1 MITRSNE
8 SWVLAFKNFLNRK
21 YPERTTATHY
31 ISDLKQFL
39 AYDDRPLGTVS
50 RKEIDEFIDSQRAS
64 RKSAATIKR
73 RAASLKSF
81 FNFMADDLSEPKRV
95 NPVDM
100 KRHAGKQAKQ
110 LPRDLSNDEVKR
122 LWTTIISERDKALV
136 VLMLYGGLRVEE
148 VVTVKQDAFTIPE
161 QIEEPV
167 RVRVCGKGR
176 KERIVYIPQA
186 DFKPVN
192 AYLTTMKE
200 QEPEKLLFQ
209 NHRGQPLRCNGVQW
223 VLRQYGKQCG
233 VSVTPHRLRHTCAR
247 WLAEGQ
253 MPLLS
258 LSRFLGHSDVHTTQR
273 YIDNADVG
281 VRDQYQ
287 TAMTQAKD
295 SVLTTEPDFPVEN
308 EQLMPTVEQQII
320 DKFVAPDWME
330 EWPATIREATFN
342 WLDSRWTQWKPSRR
356 QSNALRHVR
365 TLHAFWRWQLQQRP
379 INSWDALQLSDVEAF
394 ISAELERGM
403 KAVTVKSTLDRVYAV
418 LRFLADSEQ
427 LTTLI
432 PRPDIKLP
440 DSLPKHLQPQELL
453 QLETYVGQQSD
464 DANSTVLF
472 NVALYYVLAHGGLR
486 ISELLDLRIRD
497 IDLTNGRLRINAGKA
512 NKDRIVYLTQT
523 ATNALQRYEQTV
535 PNTPNDML
543 FSLHGQPL
551 TYSTAYKR
559 LRAFARLAG
568 VPDVSPL
575 RLRHTYA
582 TTLLNNGMTITALRK
597 LMGHENLNTTLIY
610 ARLADTTVRYQYQ
623 QAMENVT
630 NYVSN

>member
-8 SWVLAFKNFLNRK
+8 SWLLAFKNFLSRK
-21 YPERTTATHY
+21 YPKRTTATHY

-39 AYDDRPLGTVS
+39 AHADKPLMTVS
-50 RKEIDEFIDSQRAS
+50 RREIDEFVDSQRAS
-64 RKSAATIKR
+64 GKSAATIKR
-73 RAASLKSF
+73 RVASLKSF
-81 FNFMADDLSEPKRV
+81 FNFMADDLNEPKRV

-122 LWTTIISERDKALV
+122 LWAVVVSERDKALV

-148 VVTVKQDAFTIPE
+148 VVTVTRGAFTIPE
-161 QIEEPV
+161 QREEPV
-167 RVRVCGKGR
+167 RIRVCGKGR
-176 KERIVYIPQA
+176 KERVVYIPQA
-186 DFKPVN
+186 SFEPVRTYLATREEPKPKEPLFK
-192 AYLTTMKE
+192 
-200 QEPEKLLFQ
+200 
-209 NHRGQPLRCNGVQW
+209 NHRGQPIRCNGVQW
-223 VLRQYGKQCG
+223 ILRQYGKQCG
-233 VSVTPHRLRHTCAR
+233 VNVTPHRLRHTCAR

-281 VRDQYQ
+281 VRNQYQ

-295 SVLTTEPDFPVEN
+295 NVMTTEPAFPVEN
-308 EQLMPTVEQQII
+308 EQLTPTVQQQTV
-320 DKFVAPDWME
+320 DSFVAPDWME
-330 EWPATIREATFN
+330 EWPVAIREATFA
-342 WLDSRWTQWKPSRR
+342 WLDSRWSQWKPSRR

-365 TLHAFWRWQLQQRP
+365 ILHPFWCWQQQQRS
-379 INSWDALQLSDVEAF
+379 INSWDALLLSDVEAF

-418 LRFLADSEQ
+418 LCFLADRKQ
-427 LTTLI
+427 LETLI

-453 QLETYVGQQSD
+453 QLETYAGQQSD
-464 DANSTVLF
+464 VANNAVLF

-486 ISELLDLRIRD
+486 ISEVLDLRVRD
-497 IDLTNGRLRINAGKA
+497 IDLTNGRVRIVAGKA

-523 ATNALQRYEQTV
+523 ATNALQRYQQTV
-535 PNTPNDML
+535 PNTPNDLL
-543 FSLHGQPL
+543 FSLHGQPV

-559 LRAFARLAG
+559 LRAFARSAG

-610 ARLADTTVRYQYQ
+610 ARLADTTVKHQYQ

-630 NYVSN
+630 NFYE

>member
-8 SWVLAFKNFLNRK
+8 SWLLAFKNFLNRK

-39 AYDDRPLGTVS
+39 AHNDRPLGSVT
-50 RKEIDEFIDSQRAS
+50 RKEIDEFIDNQRAS
-64 RKSAATIKR
+64 SKSAATIKR

-81 FNFMADDLSEPKRV
+81 FNFMADDLNEPERV

-110 LPRDLSNDEVKR
+110 LPRDLSNGEVKR
-122 LWTTIISERDKALV
+122 LWTVITSERDKALV

-148 VVTVKQDAFTIPE
+148 VITVTQDAFTVPE

-176 KERIVYIPQA
+176 KERIVYIPQSN
-186 DFKPVN
+186 FEPVS
-192 AYLTTMKE
+192 AYLTTIKKE
-200 QEPEKLLFQ
+200 HPKGNLFK
-209 NHRGQPLRCNGVQW
+209 NHRGQPIRPNGIQW
-223 VLRQYGKQCG
+223 VLRKYGKQCD
-233 VSVTPHRLRHTCAR
+233 VAVTPHRLRHTCAR
-247 WLAEGQ
+247 WLAEGH

-295 SVLTTEPDFPVEN
+295 QIMTTEPPFPVES
-308 EQLMPTVEQQII
+308 EQMEPTVEQQFA
-320 DKFVAPDWME
+320 DSFVPPEWMA
-330 EWPATIREATFN
+330 EWPPAIREATN
-342 WLDSRWTQWKPSRR
+342 KWLDTRWAQWKPSRR

-365 TLHAFWRWQLQQRP
+365 ILHPFWRWQWQQHP
-379 INSWDALQLSDVEAF
+379 IDSWDMLQLSDVEAF

-418 LRFLADSEQ
+418 LRFLADREQ

-464 DANSTVLF
+464 DTNDAVLL
-472 NVALYYVLAHGGLR
+472 NVSLYYILAHGGLR
-486 ISELLDLRIRD
+486 ISELLDLRVRD
-497 IDLTNGRLRINAGKA
+497 IDFSNGRLRINAGKA

-523 ATNALQRYEQTV
+523 ATNALQRYKQTV
-535 PNTPNDML
+535 PNTPNDLL
-543 FSLHGQPL
+543 FSIQGQPL
-551 TYSTAYKR
+551 VYSTAYKR
-559 LRAFARLAG
+559 LRAFSRSAG

-610 ARLADTTVRYQYQ
+610 ARLADTTVRHQYQ
-623 QAMENVT
+623 QAMENVI
-630 NYVSN
+630 N

>member
-8 SWVLAFKNFLNRK
+8 SWLLAFKNFLNRK

-39 AYDDRPLGTVS
+39 AHDDRPLVTVS
-50 RKEIDEFIDSQRAS
+50 RQEIDEFVDSQRAS
-64 RKSAATIKR
+64 GKSAATIKR
-73 RAASLKSF
+73 RTASLKSF
-81 FNFMADDLSEPKRV
+81 FNFMADDLNEPERV

-110 LPRDLSNDEVKR
+110 LPRDLSNEEVQR
-122 LWTTIISERDKALV
+122 LWAVVATERDKALV
-136 VLMLYGGLRVEE
+136 TLMLYGGLRVEE
-148 VVTVKQDAFTIPE
+148 VVTVTPDAFTILE
-161 QIEEPV
+161 QREEPV

-176 KERIVYIPQA
+176 KERVVYIPKA
-186 DFKPVN
+186 NFEPVN
-192 AYLTTMKE
+192 AYLAMMEEKKPKE
-200 QEPEKLLFQ
+200 PLFK
-209 NHRGQPLRCNGVQW
+209 NHRGQPIRCNGVQW
-223 VLRQYGKQCG
+223 VLRQYGQQCG

-287 TAMTQAKD
+287 TAMTQAKNN
-295 SVLTTEPDFPVEN
+295 VMTTEPAWPVES
-308 EQLMPTVEQQII
+308 EQLTPTVQQQVT
-320 DKFVAPDWME
+320 DSFVPPDWMA
-330 EWPATIREATFN
+330 EWPAPIREATFN
-342 WLDSRWTQWKPSRR
+342 WLDSRWPQWKPSRR

-365 TLHAFWRWQLQQRP
+365 TLHAFWRWQRQQRP
-379 INSWDALQLSDVEAF
+379 IDSWDALQLSDVEAF

-418 LRFLADSEQ
+418 LHFLAERQQ
-427 LTTLI
+427 LTSLI

-440 DSLPKHLQPQELL
+440 DSLPKHLQPHELL
-453 QLETYVGQQSD
+453 QLETFVAQQLSD
-464 DANSTVLF
+464 ADAAVLL
-472 NVALYYVLAHGGLR
+472 NIALYYVLAHGGLR
-486 ISELLDLRIRD
+486 ISELLDLRVRD
-497 IDLTNGRLRINAGKA
+497 VDLATGRLRIVAGKA

-523 ATNALQRYEQTV
+523 ATNALQQYKQTV
-535 PNTPNDML
+535 PNTPNDLL

-559 LRAFARLAG
+559 LRAFARSAG

-582 TTLLNNGMTITALRK
+582 TTLLNNGITITALRK
-597 LMGHENLNTTLIY
+597 LMGHDNLNTTLIY
-610 ARLADTTVRYQYQ
+610 ARLADTTVKHQYQ

-630 NYVSN
+630 NYMSN

>member
-1 MITRSNE
+1 MIIRSNE
-8 SWVLAFKNFLNRK
+8 SWLSAFKNFLNRK
-21 YPERTTATHY
+21 YPKRTTAIHY

-39 AYDDRPLGTVS
+39 AHDDRPLTKVS
-50 RKEIDEFIDSQRAS
+50 RKEIDEFIDNQRTLG
-64 RKSAATIKR
+64 KSAATVKR

-81 FNFMADDLSEPKRV
+81 FNFMADELNEPKRV

-122 LWTTIISERDKALV
+122 LWTVVTTERDKALV

-148 VVTVKQDAFTIPE
+148 VVTVEQEAFTIPE

-176 KERIVYIPQA
+176 KERIVYIPQSN
-186 DFKPVN
+186 FEPVN
-192 AYLTTMKE
+192 AYLSSMKKE
-200 QEPEKLLFQ
+200 NPKGNLFK
-209 NHRGQPLRCNGVQW
+209 NHRGQPLRPNGVQW
-223 VLRQYGKQCG
+223 VLRKYGKQCD
-233 VSVTPHRLRHTCAR
+233 VTVTPHRLRHTCAR
-247 WLAEGQ
+247 WLAEGH

-281 VRDQYQ
+281 VRDQYK

-295 SVLTTEPDFPVEN
+295 NVMTSEPAFPVEN
-308 EQLMPTVEQQII
+308 ERLEATVEQQFA
-320 DKFVAPDWME
+320 DGFVSPDWMA
-330 EWPATIREATFN
+330 EWPSAIREATN
-342 WLDSRWTQWKPSRR
+342 KWLDSRWAQWKPSRR

-365 TLHAFWRWQLQQRP
+365 ILHPFWRWQWQQRP
-379 INSWDALQLSDVEAF
+379 IDSWDALQLGDVEAF
-394 ISAELERGM
+394 ISAEFERGM
-403 KAVTVKSTLDRVYAV
+403 KAVTVKSTLDRVYGV
-418 LRFLADSEQ
+418 LHFLADRELLS
-427 LTTLI
+427 TLI
-432 PRPDIKLP
+432 LRPDIKLP
-440 DSLPKHLQPQELL
+440 DSLPRHLQPQELL
-453 QLETYVGQQSD
+453 LLETYVGQQSENTN
-464 DANSTVLF
+464 DAVLL

-486 ISELLDLRIRD
+486 ISELLDLRVRD
-497 IDLTNGRLRINAGKA
+497 IDLSNGRLRINAGKA

-523 ATNALQRYEQTV
+523 ATNALQRYQQTV
-535 PNTPNDML
+535 PDTPNDLL
-543 FSLHGQPL
+543 FSIQGQPL
-551 TYSTAYKR
+551 VYSTAYKR
-559 LRAFARLAG
+559 LRAFSRSAG

-610 ARLADTTVRYQYQ
+610 ARLADTTVRHQYQ

-630 NYVSN
+630 N

>member
-1 MITRSNE
+1 MITRSNK
-8 SWVLAFKNFLNRK
+8 SWLLAFKNFLNRK
-21 YPERTTATHY
+21 YPKRSTATHY
-31 ISDLKQFL
+31 ISDMKQFL
-39 AYDDRPLGTVS
+39 DHDDRPLATVT
-50 RKEIDEFIDSQRAS
+50 RKEMDDFIDSQQAS

-81 FNFMADDLSEPKRV
+81 FNFMADELNEPKRA

-110 LPRDLSNDEVKR
+110 LPRDLSNGEVKR
-122 LWTTIISERDKALV
+122 LWTVVTSVRDKALV

-148 VVTVKQDAFTIPE
+148 VVTVTRDAFTIPE
-161 QIEEPV
+161 QREEPV

-176 KERIVYIPQA
+176 KERVVYIPQNN
-186 DFKPVN
+186 FEPVS
-192 AYLTTMKE
+192 AYLTATEKE
-200 QEPEKLLFQ
+200 YPKGRLFK
-209 NHRGQPLRCNGVQW
+209 NHRGQPIRCNGVQW
-223 VLRQYGKQCG
+223 VLRKYGKQCD
-233 VSVTPHRLRHTCAR
+233 VTVTPHRLRHTCAR

-287 TAMTQAKD
+287 TAMVQAKD
-295 SVLTTEPDFPVEN
+295 NVMTTEPAFPVES
-308 EQLMPTVEQQII
+308 EQLTPTVQQQIA
-320 DKFVAPDWME
+320 DSFVPPDWME
-330 EWPATIREATFN
+330 EWPVAIREATFN
-342 WLDSRWTQWKPSRR
+342 WLDSRWPQWKPSRR

-365 TLHAFWRWQLQQRP
+365 ILHPFWRWQLQQRA
-379 INSWDALQLSDVEAF
+379 IDSWGALQLSDVEAF
-394 ISAELERGM
+394 ISSELERGM

-418 LRFLADSEQ
+418 LRFLADREQ

-440 DSLPKHLQPQELL
+440 DSLPKHLQPHELL
-453 QLETYVGQQSD
+453 QLETFVGQQSD
-464 DANSTVLF
+464 NANDAVLF

-486 ISELLDLRIRD
+486 ISELLDLRVRD
-497 IDLTNGRLRINAGKA
+497 IDLTNGRLRIVAGKA
-512 NKDRIVYLTQT
+512 SKDRIVYLTQT
-523 ATNALQRYEQTV
+523 ATNALQRYQQTV
-535 PNTPNDML
+535 PHTPNDLL
-543 FSLHGQPL
+543 FSLHGQPV

-559 LRAFARLAG
+559 LRAFARSAG

-610 ARLADTTVRYQYQ
+610 ARLADTTVKHQYQ

-630 NYVSN
+630 NNMSN